1 MSVSYWDD
9 NHRKRSMKSFTSFC
23 YEQKYIKHGDKFI
36 CRECNGRGQVV
47 ADYEQPNPV
56 EGYKMADRVTCPSC
70 GGAKYTTE
78 KDYRDYFKILQAK
91 FREEQREE
99 RLLATIRKQA
109 LKKLTKEER
118 EVLGF

>member
-1 MSVSYWDD
+1 
-9 NHRKRSMKSFTSFC
+9 MKSFTSFC
-23 YEQKYIKHGDKFI
+23 YEQKYIKHDDKFI

-47 ADYEQPNPV
+47 ADYERPDPV

-78 KDYRDYFKILQAK
+78 KDYREFFKIQQAK

-99 RLLATIRKQA
+99 RLRASIRKQA
-109 LKKLTKEER
+109 LIKLTKEER
-118 EVLGF
+118 EVLGV